1 MTRPGG
7 GPPRRGHI
15 KSRNGCETCKRR
27 HIRCDE
33 GFPQCANC
41 TKHKSRCPYNDMQGS
56 PDRAATPD
64 EPDLMWTPQITTD
77 ITEWQRTRTF
87 PFPFLGDYP
96 VIEPQ
101 FYSVEDLR
109 LIYHLASLYQQL
121 AGMEA
126 NNLTLWTRHIP
137 TLLRIGHTTPY
148 VMHALLAFSAT
159 HITFLTDY
167 RRVSTMAIEHRSIAL
182 SGLHTAIDTFSRET
196 SDAILAASLV
206 LSWQANDWLSWHQLM
221 QGTFTVISAI
231 DSWKYESQFT
241 DFIAKNYTIYALQAA
256 PALPEAQHCRS
267 EPRTVDLD
275 NAFQRT
281 LDQVQKVEAH
291 LRCNNE
297 ETIQIQHLVGLLTGA
312 RKTSTLPITQQ
323 YESLQPLRSW
333 LFWMPVGYLQKHSAS
348 ANSLVVV
355 AYFYT
360 VALLLECLLPE
371 IGAAHFASQSI
382 FAVEEIAHRL
392 MSTGAHDWARTHLAL
407 MQFPLDTVSECRS
420 RMGLVNHEKT
430 SSFPLYN
437 SPTGEA
443 TGLAG
448 NEPYSCNNSAYNY
461 SAEEMRIKDRP
472 PVNTCPLANQH
483 YLNDPSP
490 SVVIYPPVSS
500 TLEGPLAYS
509 EPEECPSFDPQTFQA
524 VEMN

>member
-1 MTRPGG
+1 MTRPGS

-33 GFPQCANC
+33 GFPQCSNC

-56 PDRAATPD
+56 PDRATTPD
-64 EPDLMWTPQITTD
+64 EPDLMWTSQITTD

-96 VIEPQ
+96 VIEPK

-109 LIYHLASLYQQL
+109 LIYHLASLYHQL

-126 NNLTLWTRHIP
+126 NNLTLWTRFFALV
-137 TLLRIGHTTPY
+137 TLHLTT
-148 VMHALLAFSAT
+148 
-159 HITFLTDY
+159 I
-167 RRVSTMAIEHRSIAL
+167 AIEHRSIAL
-182 SGLHTAIDTFSRET
+182 SGLHTAIGTFSRET

-206 LSWQANDWLSWHQLM
+206 LSWQANDWQSWHQLM
-221 QGTFTVISAI
+221 QGTFAVINAI
-231 DSWKYESQFT
+231 DSWKHESQFT
-241 DFIAKNYTIYALQAA
+241 DFIATSYTIYTPPAA
-256 PALPEAQHCRS
+256 SPLPETQHYRS
-267 EPRTVDLD
+267 QPCADDLD
-275 NAFQRT
+275 SAFQRT
-281 LDQVQKVEAH
+281 LDQVEMVEAH
-291 LRCNNE
+291 LRRNNE
-297 ETIQIQHLVGLLTGA
+297 ETIQIQHLVSLLTGA
-312 RKTSTLPITQQ
+312 RKTSTLPIAQQ

-348 ANSLVVV
+348 ANSLVVI

-360 VALLLECLLPE
+360 VALLLECLLPD

-382 FAVEEIAHRL
+382 FAVEEIARRL
-392 MSTGAHDWARTHLAL
+392 MSADAHDWARTHLTL

-420 RMGLVNHEKT
+420 RMGLVKPERA

-448 NEPYSCNNSAYNY
+448 NEPYRYNHSTYSY
-461 SAEEMRIKDRP
+461 SAQEMPVEDRP
-472 PVNTCPLANQH
+472 PVNISPFVHEH

-490 SVVIYPPVSS
+490 SVVIYPPASS
-500 TLEGPLAYS
+500 TLEVPIAYRK
-509 EPEECPSFDPQTFQA
+509 PEECPSFGPQTL
-524 VEMN
+524 